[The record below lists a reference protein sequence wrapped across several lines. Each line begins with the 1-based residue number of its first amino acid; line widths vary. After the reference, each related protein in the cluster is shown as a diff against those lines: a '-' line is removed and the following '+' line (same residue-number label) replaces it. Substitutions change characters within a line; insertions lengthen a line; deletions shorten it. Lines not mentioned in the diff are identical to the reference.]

1 LAAFGDSD
9 TIFARDGENDTVG
22 CGSGTDTAHLDA
34 GDTDGGC
41 ENLPVGVLRLAP
53 KAITAQPGKP
63 AAVRLRWRHPAGWQ
77 RLGKIEVRLI
87 RDGSPVGGITIHP
100 RTERVTAQGEVALA
114 RRQTRVGHKGKWVTA
129 HLAVRLAGGLAG
141 QRLSAEVVATDTRG
155 HRQLERAAG
164 AIDVAP

>member
-1 LAAFGDSD
+1 
-9 TIFARDGENDTVG
+9 
-22 CGSGTDTAHLDA
+22 
-34 GDTDGGC
+34 
-41 ENLPVGVLRLAP
+41 
-53 KAITAQPGKP
+53 
-63 AAVRLRWRHPAGWQ
+63 
-77 RLGKIEVRLI
+77 
-87 RDGSPVGGITIHP
+87 VGGITIHP